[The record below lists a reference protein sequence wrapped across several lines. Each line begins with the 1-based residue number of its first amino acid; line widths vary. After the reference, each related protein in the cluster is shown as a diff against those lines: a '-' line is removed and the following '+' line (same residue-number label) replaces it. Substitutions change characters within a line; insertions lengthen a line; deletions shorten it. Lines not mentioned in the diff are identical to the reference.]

1 MGLLEGSGSDGVKK
15 SIKIIIL
22 SVFFLNVAAFL
33 YTFVQPHWTAA
44 IVKVG
49 WPRSVENTGMR
60 RHGSGT
66 HTVIPLTVTYT
77 DENGTKQTANINY
90 SRPTQTFSVGQ
101 EIEIT
106 RSYVT
111 GLIPYPF
118 SGLRLFS
125 GIVAGGIGLFLFF
138 MWIDRKKTP

>member
-1 MGLLEGSGSDGVKK
+1 MKK

-22 SVFFLNVAAFL
+22 CVFFLNAAAFL
-33 YTFVQPHWTAA
+33 YTFVQPHWTAT

-49 WPRSVENTGMR
+49 WPRSVQNTGMR
-60 RHGSGT
+60 RHGSRS

-77 DENGTKQTANINY
+77 DENGTKQTADVNY
-90 SRPTQTFSVGQ
+90 SRPTQSFSVGQ
-101 EIEIT
+101 EIQIT

-118 SGLRLFS
+118 IGLRMFS
-125 GIVAGGIGLFLFF
+125 GIIVGGLGLFQFF
-138 MWIDRKKTP
+138 MWLDRRKKKA

>member
-1 MGLLEGSGSDGVKK
+1 MKRSVW
-15 SIKIIIL
+15 IIVL

-49 WPRSVENTGMR
+49 WPRRVENTGRR
-60 RHGSGT
+60 RHGSNT
-66 HTVIPLTVTYT
+66 HTVIPLTVVYT
-77 DENGTKQTANINY
+77 DENGNEQTVKIDY
-90 SRPTQTFSVGQ
+90 SRPTQSFSVGQ
-101 EIEIT
+101 EIQIT
-106 RSYVT
+106 RSYVK

-125 GIVAGGIGLFLFF
+125 GTVAGGIGLFLFF
-138 MWIDRKKTP
+138 MWMDRKKKP